1 PSPDSARWIS
11 GAQLISDRPTAAIC
25 WSMVRRQ
32 RRDNMENRIPKRSR
46 GEDEGMDNDLN
57 SIEWNQI
64 IPLMPGTDQRGTASS
79 PPGTGTET
87 GPDHHERHAQQ
98 CHQAYPQGH
107 GGQRLFAEVGYDA
120 QTCIDRPQQCR
131 CQQGELALN
140 EAGGGGLGSGPGGYI
155 RVADT
160 GPPQAGESPDGQR
173 GHAPLL
179 IGRFERGQFTD
190 RAPPQNAGQQPQSQ
204 YQVAAGPYGGGE
216 DVNQQ
221 QVGIHGSVRAGVG
234 TGRSGSS
241 LLSAALRREV
251 ILR

>member
-1 PSPDSARWIS
+1 MWRSCSRIWPTATLPASVSMTSLTRRSSGAVSRWMWPRLSSVSGRRTRLEPSMPTREARSFCLTPSPDSARWIR

-64 IPLMPGTDQRGTASS
+64 IPLMPGMDQRGTASS

-87 GPDHHERHAQQ
+87 GPDHHECHAQQ

-120 QTCIDRPQQCR
+120 QACIDRHQQCH
-131 CQQGELALN
+131 CQQGELELN
-140 EAGGGGLGSGPGGYI
+140 EP
-155 RVADT
+155 
-160 GPPQAGESPDGQR
+160 
-173 GHAPLL
+173 
-179 IGRFERGQFTD
+179 
-190 RAPPQNAGQQPQSQ
+190 
-204 YQVAAGPYGGGE
+204 
-216 DVNQQ
+216 
-221 QVGIHGSVRAGVG
+221 
-234 TGRSGSS
+234 
-241 LLSAALRREV
+241 
-251 ILR
+251 